1 MAYTATPPLPLDR
14 ARCEPRRRHCMRA
27 QHCLRANDWPDEV
40 VTVVD
45 ASPST
50 EFGPCPM
57 FMPAQELA
65 P

>member
-1 MAYTATPPLPLDR
+1 MHRTATPPLPLDK
-14 ARCEPRRRHCMRA
+14 ARCQPRRRHCMRA
-27 QHCLRANDWPDEV
+27 EQCIRANDWPDEV

-57 FMPAQELA
+57 FVPAQEPA